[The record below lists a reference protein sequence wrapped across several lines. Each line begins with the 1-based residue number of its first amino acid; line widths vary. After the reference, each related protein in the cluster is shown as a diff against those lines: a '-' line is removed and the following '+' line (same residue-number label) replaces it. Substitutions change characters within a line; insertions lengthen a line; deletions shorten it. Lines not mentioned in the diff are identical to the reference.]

1 MGLSMPS
8 PVLIGN
14 TFYLRVR
21 VPSELASAS
30 TGRIIAV
37 PIGETVKQVAVTNFV
52 KVSLGTRDPKE
63 AKRRFASA
71 YAAVQEFWS
80 AVKDGPKPL
89 TQKQSLALAGEIRA
103 AFIKAFD
110 DNPGDAETW
119 ERAIQLNDAASAG
132 RLNPLSIPTLETQAR
147 DLENRFG
154 QMVNGVLAVKGVIVE
169 EKYRP
174 RLLQHVAEAMNDM
187 ARVNVSKA
195 RGDYSDN
202 GESKK
207 YPPFEKAAS
216 TTAVGGGTT
225 FKSVIDTEVRRRS
238 MGVNAVPIREQT
250 ERKFRTATEEFA
262 TFRKSD
268 DITTVT
274 AEEAD
279 AWLEHMLVKGALS
292 NNTIG
297 QRIQNVRT
305 VIGWARTRSLNKL
318 FPHGNPLEPVTLP
331 SFQTVASD
339 ARTFTLAEAKQVL
352 KAARK
357 ETAPELRWL
366 PWMCAYSG
374 ARIKELAQLTK
385 HDFFQVGDEWFF
397 RITTAGG
404 KTLKTRASERR
415 VPVHPDLLEEGLV
428 DFVTSLTNGERIFPP
443 RTQPN
448 ISEWLRE
455 EVGIKRTE
463 LAPNHGWR
471 HLFEDMCMVGGVID
485 AARNYITGRA
495 TGQSGEGYGKSEAML
510 PGLANEMRKI
520 PSYI

>member
-8 PVLIGN
+8 PVLVGN

-21 VPSELASAS
+21 VPSELVSAS
-30 TGRIIAV
+30 TGRIVAV
-37 PIGETVKQVAVTNFV
+37 PVGETIKQVVVKKFV

-80 AVKDGPKPL
+80 AIKEGPKPL
-89 TQKQSLALAGEIRA
+89 THKQSLALAGEIRA
-103 AFIKAFD
+103 AFISAFD
-110 DNPGDAETW
+110 NNPGEAETW
-119 ERAIQLNDAASAG
+119 ERAIRLNDAAIAG
-132 RLNPLSIPTLETQAR
+132 RLNPLTISTLETQAR
-147 DLENRFG
+147 DLDKRFG
-154 QMVNGVLAVKGVIVE
+154 PMVDGVLATRGVIVE
-169 EKYRP
+169 ERYRP
-174 RLLQHVAEAMNDM
+174 RLLQHVAEAMSDM
-187 ARVNVSKA
+187 ARVNLSKA
-195 RGDYSDN
+195 RGDYSDS

-207 YPPFEKAAS
+207 YPTFEKATPVNES
-216 TTAVGGGTT
+216 GREIT

-238 MGVNAVPIREQT
+238 LGVNAVPIRDQT

-262 TFRKSD
+262 MFRKSD

-279 AWLEHMLVKGALS
+279 AWLEHMLAKGELS

-318 FPHGNPLEPVTLP
+318 FPNGNPLEPVTLP
-331 SFQTVASD
+331 SYQTVASD
-339 ARTFTLAEAKQVL
+339 ARTFTLSEAKQVL

-374 ARIKELAQLTK
+374 ARIKELAQLTR
-385 HDFFQVGDEWFF
+385 HDFFQVGNEWFF

-404 KTLKTRASERR
+404 KTLKTRTSERR
-415 VPVHPDLLEEGLV
+415 VPIHPDLIKEGLI
-428 DFVTSLTNGERIFPP
+428 DFVTSLTSDGRIFPP

-455 EVGIKRTE
+455 DVGIKRTE